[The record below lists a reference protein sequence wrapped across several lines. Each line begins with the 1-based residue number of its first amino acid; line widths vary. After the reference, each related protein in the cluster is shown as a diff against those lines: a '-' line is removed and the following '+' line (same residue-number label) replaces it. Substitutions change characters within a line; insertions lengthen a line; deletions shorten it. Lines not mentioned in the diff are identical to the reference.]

1 MITLWSE
8 EKRTPSA
15 FQQPLL
21 GMTFD
26 SVKGSGSGA
35 ILMNDPMTGNGWV
48 TAYPHSVANRPSGSG
63 PSGQD
68 RKLPIGRYL
77 TVRNPP
83 DQLVDFLMKFHRRKP
98 PFSI

>member
-1 MITLWSE
+1 
-8 EKRTPSA
+8 
-15 FQQPLL
+15 
-21 GMTFD
+21 
-26 SVKGSGSGA
+26 
-35 ILMNDPMTGNGWV
+35 MNDPMTGNGWV

-83 DQLVDFLMKFHRRKP
+83 DQLVDFLMKFNRRKP